1 MCVVKMYYR
10 YSYYRLVNA
19 IANAMYSLILKP
31 LYYYIPVV
39 QKKLYNSGIKYLK
52 YF

>member
-39 QKKLYNSGIKYLK
+39 SEKNIQFGIKYLK